1 MMMAEESKSSHSV
14 PSDMAQIPI
23 VWRYEL
29 LKYLRSKRIVAAVAI
44 VLLIMTLIYALPPAL
59 GHPYTGTD
67 TGVALD
73 VVSLG
78 SIGWQPSGSQA
89 VQGAAVLDRTQIE
102 SGSLELFYDGAP
114 YPSEGGAVWSLSV
127 MDLDGASANVV
138 LFMENTT
145 GHEITATYD
154 WYTPADDFESGFLS
168 FAGMLVMIC
177 ATFFGADAIVSE
189 FQGRTG
195 YLVFPNPIKRST
207 LFLGKFAASMTS
219 SIVLIGILYAGVAVL
234 SLFASNGVD
243 DDFLLS
249 FAFALEY
256 LFAAMAVAYVISSV
270 LKGSTGAIVLTF
282 FMFLMILPIVDGM
295 SMVAGVKV
303 EGSLT
308 FASGVIQYVLF
319 DPYPSDTTMDLPGM
333 SFSSFY
339 PDPGIAALVML
350 SYAVIGLVLGLIIFK
365 RKQLVG

>member
-1 MMMAEESKSSHSV
+1 MMVEDSKSHHGV
-14 PSDMAQIPI
+14 PSDFAQIPI

-29 LKYLRSKRIVAAVAI
+29 LKYFRSKRIVAAIAI
-44 VLLIMTLIYALPPAL
+44 VLVIMSLIYILPPAL

-67 TGVALD
+67 TAVELD
-73 VVSLG
+73 VMSIG
-78 SIGWQPSGSQA
+78 SIGWQPSMSLTVEGVA
-89 VQGAAVLDRTQIE
+89 ILDRTQID
-102 SGSLELFYDGAP
+102 SGSLELFYDGEP
-114 YPSEGGAVWSLSV
+114 YASEGGAVWSLTSMEV
-127 MDLDGASANVV
+127 SGSTANVV
-138 LFMENTT
+138 MFMENTT
-145 GHEITATYD
+145 GHEITATYE
-154 WYTPADDFESGFLS
+154 WYTAADEFESGFLS

-195 YLVFPNPIKRST
+195 YLVFPNPIKRTT

-219 SIVLIGILYAGVAVL
+219 SILLIGILYGGVAIL
-234 SLFASNGVD
+234 SLFASKGID
-243 DDFLLS
+243 DDFVLS
-249 FAFALEY
+249 FALAVEY
-256 LFAAMAVAYVISSV
+256 LLAAMAVAYVISSV

-308 FASGVIQYVLF
+308 FAAGAIQYILY
-319 DPYPSDTTMDLPGM
+319 DPYPTDSTLEMPGM
-333 SFSSFY
+333 TFSSFY
-339 PDPGIAALVML
+339 PDPGMAALVMM
-350 SYAVIGLVLGLIIFK
+350 SYAVIGLALGILMFK

>member
-1 MMMAEESKSSHSV
+1 MKMDEKAPHHGI
-14 PSDMAQIPI
+14 PSDMAQVPI

-44 VLLIMTLIYALPPAL
+44 VLLIMALIYVIPPAL
-59 GHPYTGTD
+59 GHPYKGTD
-67 TGVALD
+67 TQVELD
-73 VVSLG
+73 VMSVG
-78 SIGWQPSGSQA
+78 AIGWQPSMPLTIEGVA
-89 VQGAAVLDRTQIE
+89 ILDRTQIDA
-102 SGSLELFYDGAP
+102 GSLELFYDGAP
-114 YPSEGGAVWSLSV
+114 YASAGGVVWSLTEMEVS
-127 MDLDGASANVV
+127 GASANVI

-145 GHEITATYD
+145 GHEITASYE
-154 WYTPADDFESGFLS
+154 WYTDAAEFESGFLG

-219 SIVLIGILYAGVAVL
+219 SILLIGLLYGGVAVL
-234 SLFASNGVD
+234 SLFASRGVD

-249 FAFALEY
+249 FAFAIEY
-256 LFAAMAVAYVISSV
+256 LLAAMAVAYVISSV

-308 FASGVIQYVLF
+308 FAAGTVQYILY
-319 DPYPSDTTMDLPGM
+319 DPYPTDTTMEVPGM
-333 SFSSFY
+333 TFSSFF
-339 PDPGIAALVML
+339 PDPGTAAVVMAC
-350 SYAVIGLVLGLIIFK
+350 YAAIGLVLGMVLFK